1 MALMGAD
8 MTFAQSMPT
17 ISVLCRNTA
26 DLPAPTQEMLCA
38 GLQAALATKYPA
50 RQFARAQG
58 AATPDGPDPDGPEP
72 DGPVVTLETHV
83 ASPFGLEVQLSWQT
97 KGTDRSEG
105 PRQALSISDKE
116 LTPQLQLK
124 FLNRVVQDTTLPF

>member
-1 MALMGAD
+1 

-58 AATPDGPDPDGPEP
+58 AAPPDGPESE
-72 DGPVVTLETHV
+72 GPVVTLETHV

-105 PRQALSISDKE
+105 PRRALSISDKE